1 MSITS
6 DYLQIRAKL
15 DNAITAGLQ
24 GKVADGLKES
34 VSRMAQKKV
43 YDAYTPQPIFEEA
56 RRGKHGGIA
65 DPNNMIT
72 HVEGT
77 TLTLDN
83 VTGLQNLFG
92 GGDTSLLVPIVEE
105 GTAAYYQPGSREFM
119 DDARDEYV
127 DNGDAKDDLM
137 DTIRSAGFT
146 VG

>member
-6 DYLQIRAKL
+6 DYLQIRSKL

-34 VSRMAQKKV
+34 VSRMARKKV
-43 YDAYTPQPIFEEA
+43 YEVYTPQPIFEKA
-56 RRGKHGGIA
+56 RRGEHGGIA

-127 DNGDAKDDLM
+127 DNGDAARDLM
-137 DTIRSAGFT
+137 DELRGAGFT
-146 VG
+146 VT

>member
-15 DNAITAGLQ
+15 DSAITAGLQ
-24 GKVADGLKES
+24 GKVADGLKER
-34 VSRMAQKKV
+34 VSRMAQKEV
-43 YDAYTPQPIFEEA
+43 YDAYNPQPVFEES

-92 GGDTSLLVPIVEE
+92 GGDSSLLVPIVEE

-127 DNGDAKDDLM
+127 DNGDAARDLM
-137 DTIRSAGFT
+137 DALRDAGFE
-146 VG
+146 VI